1 MSHRGRP
8 PLLSEEIILDKALEA
23 FATSGFAAMSVRAL
37 NAELGLSHETISKRF
52 GPKSELFRAAVSRG
66 VQQLISDFN
75 QEISRL
81 APTTDI
87 ELLRAIVRAFMVAS
101 SRHPTMGQ
109 LLHHESINDEQ
120 REVLL
125 SDMGLGDLIND
136 AVALLA
142 RLHEAGVIR
151 QTKIRELWFLA
162 QAASELLLH
171 RQLSQ
176 MFDPFDG
183 PVNPDELF
191 DRMTDTIVRGLLA

>member
-1 MSHRGRP
+1 
-8 PLLSEEIILDKALEA
+8 
-23 FATSGFAAMSVRAL
+23 
-37 NAELGLSHETISKRF
+37 
-52 GPKSELFRAAVSRG
+52 
-66 VQQLISDFN
+66 
-75 QEISRL
+75 
-81 APTTDI
+81 
-87 ELLRAIVRAFMVAS
+87 
-101 SRHPTMGQ
+101 
-109 LLHHESINDEQ
+109 
-120 REVLL
+120 
-125 SDMGLGDLIND
+125 
-136 AVALLA
+136 LLA